1 LPNPYGDAFLEA
13 KVVDILPKEIKVVL
27 RQKEDELHPYTLKD
41 FTVSYEDCQK
51 LTYGANDVS
60 DMVDL

>member
-1 LPNPYGDAFLEA
+1 M
-13 KVVDILPKEIKVVL
+13 VDLTDSMARVKAITSNCL
-27 RQKEDELHPYTLKD
+27 
-41 FTVSYEDCQK
+41 K

>member
-1 LPNPYGDAFLEA
+1 MVNITA
-13 KVVDILPKEIKVVL
+13 KEIQVNL
-27 RQKEDELHPYTLKD
+27 RQVDEEGLSYDSKQYSVP
-41 FTVSYEDCQK
+41 YEDCQK